1 MVRKAEI
8 CAPTLCT
15 LFFAI
20 ATCTVTSPQI
30 NIDQYIRRTQR
41 KGQQTSAE
49 ESWGNW
55 SHVAVIFV
63 IADEAVGCDTA
74 FKEGRE
80 KNMGTFGEPRG
91 MYSAGLGWIGSTL
104 VGGVW

>member
-1 MVRKAEI
+1 MGQLESRG
-8 CAPTLCT
+8 CH
-15 LFFAI
+15 
-20 ATCTVTSPQI
+20 
-30 NIDQYIRRTQR
+30 IRYRR
-41 KGQQTSAE
+41 RG
-49 ESWGNW
+49 SWLR
-55 SHVAVIFV
+55 
-63 IADEAVGCDTA
+63 A